1 MTINV
6 VIERLVL
13 DGVPDGLNRGPLI
26 QRALEVE
33 LAGLLA
39 AGNLGESM
47 KSGNWPYTTATGIRL
62 VDGAGPAE
70 FGRQLAGAIYG
81 GLRP

>member
-6 VIERLVL
+6 VIERLLL

-26 QRALEVE
+26 QKAVEVE
-33 LAGLLA
+33 LARLLV
-39 AGNLGESM
+39 AGNLGKSL
-47 KSGNWPYTTATGIRL
+47 KSGTWSSTAASGIRL
-62 VDGAGPAE
+62 ADGAGPAE
-70 FGRQLAGAIYG
+70 FGRQLARAIYG